1 MQEVYLEYGTP
12 RRFQY
17 FVTKGSFSMLKI
29 ERKELV
35 TQMRVVKILFTRIN
49 GGKSMTIGLPVS

>member
-17 FVTKGSFSMLKI
+17 FITKGSFSMLKI

-49 GGKSMTIGLPVS
+49 GGKSMTI